1 MSTIKVE
8 GMKCAHCS
16 GAIKDALDKNNAG
29 TVEIDLEK
37 GLVHWT
43 SDLDV
48 QEVKKIIESQGF
60 SANVE
65 WFTLGEGVD

>member
-16 GAIKDALDKNNAG
+16 GAIKDALEKANAG
-29 TVEIDLEK
+29 TVEVDLEK

-43 SDLDV
+43 GANNA
-48 QEVKKIIESQGF
+48 QEIKEIIDGQGFTAIIE
-60 SANVE
+60 
-65 WFTLGEGVD
+65 